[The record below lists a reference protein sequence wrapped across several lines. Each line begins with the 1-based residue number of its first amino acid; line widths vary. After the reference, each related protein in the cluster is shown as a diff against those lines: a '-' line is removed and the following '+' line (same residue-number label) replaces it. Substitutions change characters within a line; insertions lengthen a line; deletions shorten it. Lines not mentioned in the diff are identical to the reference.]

1 MQIIS
6 PKDGF
11 SFAAHHAPA
20 QGARK
25 GGVVIVQEI
34 FGVTDHIREICKRFA
49 AAGYESLAP
58 SLFDRLEPGFA
69 FNGSHNPSVL
79 QKALGFVSRTPWDQV
94 GADIQACMDK
104 LAGPVF
110 VTGFCWGGT
119 ASWIAASRCRNV
131 TAASGFYGR
140 LIEQCLSDA
149 PRAPI
154 MLHYGK
160 NDASIPA
167 DNVARVHAAYPHTP
181 IHMYDAGHS
190 FCREGAE
197 GFDAAS
203 RDLALQRTFDFFAAH
218 AGGSPHAA

>member
-11 SFAAHHAPA
+11 PFAAHHTPA

-25 GGVVIVQEI
+25 GGVVVVQEI
-34 FGVTDHIREICKRFA
+34 FGVTDHIRDICNRFA

-58 SLFDRLEPGFA
+58 ALFDRVEPGFEY
-69 FNGSHNPSVL
+69 NGPHDQALV
-79 QKALGFVSRTPWDQV
+79 KKGLGFVSRTPWDQA
-94 GADIQACMDK
+94 GADIQACIDK

-131 TAASGFYGR
+131 AAASGFYGR
-140 LIEQCLSDA
+140 LIEQYLSDA

-154 MLHYGK
+154 ILHYGK
-160 NDASIPA
+160 KDASIPPE
-167 DNVARVHAAYPHTP
+167 NVARVHAAYPNVP
-181 IHMYDAGHS
+181 LHMYDAGHS
-190 FCREGAE
+190 FCRDGAE
-197 GFDAAS
+197 GFDGAS
-203 RDLALQRTFDFFAAH
+203 RDLALQRTLEFFAAH
-218 AGGSPHAA
+218 TGGSPHAA